1 MATFTRFR
9 LVFNIEKK
17 YVINAGN
24 SDCRRK
30 PNAYI
35 CLGYWQASQG
45 NTLPFYDAEENV
57 ICRMKYGKRVLIMDS
72 DDLKKATAKAQA
84 Q

>member
-1 MATFTRFR
+1 MATFTSFR

-24 SDCRRK
+24 SDCRRNPK
-30 PNAYI
+30 NYI
-35 CLGYWQASQG
+35 CLGMWQASQG
-45 NTLPFYDAEENV
+45 NTLPFYDAEQGA
-57 ICRMKYGKRVLIMDS
+57 IYRMKYGKRVLIMDS